1 MSTIRNRYFHW
12 KIEFPEVFRDKYGNK
27 LENPGF
33 DAIVG
38 NPLIELA
45 EQIMTAKQGNP
56 KADLPTEEKQIDKL
70 VYDLYR
76 LTPTEIGVV
85 KSSIGQDEKS

>member
-1 MSTIRNRYFHW
+1 
-12 KIEFPEVFRDKYGNK
+12 
-27 LENPGF
+27 
-33 DAIVG
+33 
-38 NPLIELA
+38 
-45 EQIMTAKQGNP
+45 MTAKQGNP

-76 LTPTEIGVV
+76 LTPTEIEVV